1 MFDKLGLEGMYFYII
16 EAICEHLTTNI
27 FSDEKLKVFPLRLG
41 VKQGCPLLTFC
52 IKCRKCYPEQVGKEK
67 KKKNPKCEE
76 RSKIVCF

>member
-67 KKKNPKCEE
+67 KKNPKCEE